1 MTRWWFYRWQMVLV
15 AFMFMVFLTTPA
27 TSQPQTNIL
36 ITACSQANHTNLNLQ
51 NFYANL
57 NSTFQDVRTQLS
69 NNNTYFATAEQTRNS
84 EAVYVMGQCRNYM
97 STMDCVAC
105 FDFADRVIRFCAG
118 ANGGRVVLDG
128 CFLRWTFIYLL
139 FSYCEYRL
147 RSKSSQSRN
156 IYDHATCGLYCVERL
171 RFPWFV
177 SII

>member
-1 MTRWWFYRWQMVLV
+1 MTRWCFYRWQMVVV
-15 AFMFMVFLTTPA
+15 AFMFMVFLTTPV

-36 ITACSQANHTNLNLQ
+36 ITACSPANHTNLP

-97 STMDCVAC
+97 STRDCVAC
-105 FDFADRVIRFCAG
+105 FDFADRSIRFCAG

-128 CFLRWTFIYLL
+128 CFLS
-139 FSYCEYRL
+139 FSVANASD
-147 RSKSSQSRN
+147 SK
-156 IYDHATCGLYCVERL
+156 GK
-171 RFPWFV
+171 
-177 SII
+177 